1 MDKLLYTAMTGAKH
15 TFLQQAGV
23 SNNLANVSTIGFKA
37 MEHRFR
43 AVEVQQ
49 SESAYA
55 SRAFVVDASVANV
68 FDEGPLQFTGN
79 PLDIAVDGKGWIA
92 VRDSAGQE
100 AYTRAGALMIDSD
113 GILRTKSGNAVL
125 GDGGDDIV
133 IPPENAI
140 EIGADGSITATPTT
154 GNLNQANVVGRI
166 KLVNP
171 DEGVLERGADGFFR
185 GGTGE
190 LDENVRLAS
199 GVLEQSN
206 VNVTDAIVNLISLS
220 RQFELQI
227 QMMQSADE
235 NAQRA
240 DQLLSLT

>member
-1 MDKLLYTAMTGAKH
+1 M
-15 TFLQQAGV
+15 
-23 SNNLANVSTIGFKA
+23 
-37 MEHRFR
+37 
-43 AVEVQQ
+43 
-49 SESAYA
+49 
-55 SRAFVVDASVANV
+55 VDASVANV

-100 AYTRAGALMIDSD
+100 AYKRAGALMIDSD

-171 DEGVLERGADGFFR
+171 DEGVLQRGADGFFR

>member
-1 MDKLLYTAMTGAKH
+1 MLYTAMTGAKH

-23 SNNLANVSTIGFKA
+23 THNLANVSTVGYKA

-43 AVEVQQ
+43 AVEVQK

-68 FDEGPLQFTGN
+68 FDEGPLMFTGN
-79 PLDIAVDGKGWIA
+79 ALDVAVEGRGWIA
-92 VRDSAGQE
+92 VRDSAGIE
-100 AYTRAGALMIDSD
+100 AYTRAGALMIDAD
-113 GILRTKSGNAVL
+113 GVLRTKAGNAVL
-125 GDGGDDIV
+125 GDGGDDII
-133 IPPENAI
+133 IPPENSV
-140 EIGADGSITATPTT
+140 EIGSDGTITATPTT
-154 GNLNQANVVGRI
+154 GNRNQANVVGRI

-171 DEGVLERGADGFFR
+171 NENLLTRGEDGFFR

-190 LDENVRLAS
+190 LDENVTLAT
-199 GVLEQSN
+199 GVLEGSN
-206 VNVTDAIVNLISLS
+206 VNPTDAIVNLISLS

-227 QMMQSADE
+227 KMMETADE

-240 DQLLSLT
+240 DQLLSLS

>member
-1 MDKLLYTAMTGAKH
+1 MDKFLYTAMTGAKH

-23 SNNLANVSTIGFKA
+23 AHNLANVTTIGFKA

-43 AVEVQQ
+43 AVEVQK
-49 SESAYA
+49 SESAYP

-68 FDEGPLQFTGN
+68 FDPGPLQFTGN
-79 PLDIAVDGKGWIA
+79 PLDVAVDGKGWIA
-92 VRDSAGQE
+92 IRDNAGQE
-100 AYTRAGALMIDSD
+100 AYTRAGSFIVDDA
-113 GILRTKSGNAVL
+113 GVLRTQSGNAVL
-125 GDGGDDIV
+125 SDGGDEIV
-133 IPPENAI
+133 IPPENKV
-140 EIGADGSITATPTT
+140 EIGTDGTLTATPFT

-171 DEGVLERGADGFFR
+171 DEALLTRGEDGFFR
-185 GGTGE
+185 GGDGTV
-190 LDENVRLAS
+190 DENVKVAS

-206 VNVTDAIVNLISLS
+206 VNASDAIVNLISLS

-227 QMMQSADE
+227 KMMQTAGE

-240 DQLLSLT
+240 DQLLSLN

>member
-1 MDKLLYTAMTGAKH
+1 MDKFLYTAMTGAKH

-23 SNNLANVSTIGFKA
+23 AHNLANVSTNGYKA

-43 AVEVQQ
+43 AVQVQQ
-49 SESAYA
+49 SESALPTR
-55 SRAFVVDASVANV
+55 SFVVDASVANV

-100 AYTRAGALMIDSD
+100 AYTRNGALMIDSD
-113 GILRTKSGNAVL
+113 GILRTQSGNAVL

-171 DEGVLERGADGFFR
+171 DESLLTRGEDGFFR
-185 GGTGE
+185 GGDGV
-190 LDENVRLAS
+190 LDENVKISS

-206 VNVTDAIVNLISLS
+206 VNVSDAIVNLISLS

-227 QMMQSADE
+227 KMMQTADA